1 MRYSPN
7 PVKVTNQ
14 LELTPVFTARKGQ
27 DGAIYGDYLFRFA
40 NDGHC
45 FVYSLSRQEQIAE
58 FCIDK
63 TDLLKPHSN
72 SVGFGTERYDE
83 ADEFPLLYTNI
94 YNNYAKQEERL
105 EGVCC
110 VYRITRNGTAFA
122 GTLVQVIR
130 IGFVEDRE
138 LWKSLPGNVD
148 VRSYGNF
155 VPDVFR
161 DRMYVFLMR
170 DKEHVTRYFSF
181 ALPRLADGVYD
192 ECWGV
197 NVVTLRKEDILVQFD
212 DEYMHYMQG
221 ACAYDGK
228 IYSAEGFDMENPDQV
243 DRPGIRVIDMDERR
257 QLVYFDLYAL
267 GKDLEP
273 ELMDFEGDT
282 LYYMDI
288 AGNTYQAAFVQEK

>member
-7 PVKVTNQ
+7 PVNVTNQ

-45 FVYSLSRQEQIAE
+45 FVYSLSQQEQIAE

-83 ADEFPLLYTNI
+83 TDEFPLLYTNI

-110 VYRITRNGTAFA
+110 VYRITREGASFT

-130 IGFVEDRE
+130 IGFVEERE
-138 LWKSLPGNVD
+138 LWKSLPGNED

-170 DKEHVTRYFSF
+170 DQEHVTRYFSF

-192 ECWGV
+192 ERWGV
-197 NVVTLRKEDILVQFD
+197 KVVTLRKEDILVQFD

-228 IYSAEGFDMENPDQV
+228 IYSAEGFDMKSPDQV

-257 QLVYFDLYAL
+257 QLVYFDLCTL

-288 AGNTYQAAFVQEK
+288 AGHTYKVAFLQE

>member
-1 MRYSPN
+1 MRYTAN
-7 PVKVTNQ
+7 PVKVTDQ
-14 LELTPVFTARKGQ
+14 LQLTQLFTARKGQ
-27 DGAIYGDYLFRFA
+27 DGVIYGDFLFRFA
-40 NDGHC
+40 KDGNC
-45 FVYSLSRQEQIAE
+45 FVFSLSGQEQIAQ

-83 ADEFPLLYTNI
+83 SDEFPLLYTNI
-94 YNNYAKQEERL
+94 YNNYAKQDQRL

-110 VYRITRNGTAFA
+110 VYRITRNGSEFA

-138 LWKSLPGNVD
+138 LWKSLPGNED

-161 DRMYVFLMR
+161 GKMYAFLMR
-170 DKEHVTRYFSF
+170 DKEHVTRYFCF
-181 ALPRLADGVYD
+181 DLPKLADGEYCD
-192 ECWGV
+192 QWGV
-197 NVVTLRKEDILVQFD
+197 NVVTLTKEDILSQFD
-212 DEYMHYMQG
+212 DEYMNYMQG

-228 IYSAEGFDMENPDQV
+228 IYSAEGFDMKNPEQV
-243 DRPGIRVIDMDERR
+243 DRPGIRVIDMDAGR

-288 AGNTYQAAFVQEK
+288 AGNTYKAEFVE